1 MQSCQLCGAKI
12 WEPLGGGEEIR
23 LGRHRISGEK
33 IFLSGPDSDYVQCVN
48 CKSIALKS
56 QVESLLI
63 DTPYVPPPDPLLGM
77 LASIP
82 KLMNIG
88 RPLPDEPQT
97 RLERLVVAL
106 LRANSRFKAAYGTT
120 TDEYVTWTMATARA
134 LDAALEP
141 EGTVSPDG

>member
-63 DTPYVPPPDPLLGM
+63 DTPYVPPPDPL
-77 LASIP
+77 
-82 KLMNIG
+82 
-88 RPLPDEPQT
+88 PDEPQT